1 MIRMY
6 DRAFQAME
14 LLCEKWHLRRIIF
27 DVPEQFER
35 APESEIG
42 AILLAAIET
51 RQQES
56 ETPGLTALCLE
67 GMRLANATV
76 ERKGLK
82 GEDASML
89 LLSAF
94 LRPYFGYRT
103 ELLKDGKP
111 IKGPKKHSTLVWY
124 IVRESLRLTQHDATL
139 ASDLLTYAHQL
150 IKASYL
156 YFYVTHAAIEP
167 QVSAAAEGTASA
179 AVGVVDAATAPVLS
193 LEQQVQLVTGN
204 ILRLAGASTSI
215 ALDVADVILEQQLR
229 QQVREQSARPSIPLS
244 ASCAFDS
251 ALGVPLE
258 WAAAHSEALSFYA
271 LRDYR
276 YWIEKRSNL
285 LQLQVWKMTP
295 LVAGTDPQLCA
306 LLGIPTKGGP
316 HIGQIVNRMIEWQ
329 ILNAD
334 KLLAAK
340 NAMVTANA
348 AANAAAAATPPA
360 PEAAAAAAAAAA
372 SAPAASAPA
381 AVPAVHHHHSHTPH
395 SSHVLVVDDALK
407 AECFAWVARYKH
419 TFEVAERKGAPKK

>member
-1 MIRMY
+1 
-6 DRAFQAME
+6 
-14 LLCEKWHLRRIIF
+14 
-27 DVPEQFER
+27 
-35 APESEIG
+35 
-42 AILLAAIET
+42 
-51 RQQES
+51 
-56 ETPGLTALCLE
+56 
-67 GMRLANATV
+67 MRLANATV

-89 LLSAF
+89 LLSSF

-150 IKASYL
+150 IKTSYL
-156 YFYVTHAAIEP
+156 YFYVTHAAIQQ
-167 QVSAAAEGTASA
+167 QVPAAAVGTASA
-179 AVGVVDAATAPVLS
+179 ADGIDAVTAPVLS
-193 LEQQVQLVTGN
+193 SEQQLQLVTGN
-204 ILRLAGASTSI
+204 ILRLAGASSSI
-215 ALDVADVILEQQLR
+215 ALDLADVILEQQLR
-229 QQVREQSARPSIPLS
+229 QQQQSSARPSIPLS

-258 WAAAHSEALSFYA
+258 WADANGVAVSLDF
-271 LRDYR
+271 LRSYR
-276 YWIEKRSNL
+276 AWIEKRSNL

-360 PEAAAAAAAAAA
+360 PEAAAAAASAAA
-372 SAPAASAPA
+372 SAPAASSPAPA
-381 AVPAVHHHHSHTPH
+381 AAAVQHHHHSHTPH
-395 SSHVLVVDDALK
+395 SSHVLVVDDTLK

-419 TFEVAERKGAPKK
+419 TFEVAERKGASKK